1 MSVLSVKNVRFDMA
15 GSITGITALQQ
26 QPLDVL
32 EGRQAQIVK
41 YQKKLQRLL
50 VRGGSHF
57 FSRLCATTL

>member
-1 MSVLSVKNVRFDMA
+1 MA

-57 FSRLCATTL
+57 FPDYVLLLFERKCLV

>member
-1 MSVLSVKNVRFDMA
+1 MA

-57 FSRLCATTL
+57 FFFPDYVLLLFERKCLV

>member
-1 MSVLSVKNVRFDMA
+1 MA

-50 VRGGSHF
+50 VREGSHF
-57 FSRLCATTL
+57 FFPDYVLLLFERKCLV